1 MLSKVELVMNDSN
14 SGVGSGSGTGIFG
27 KIGVSPVESTSPI
40 VITGNMDADTIRE
53 KLGNS
58 PLADA
63 CMDSIE
69 NGASTIYVLPVKET
83 THGTISK
90 AVHAGE
96 GKGTVEAS
104 GSPTNDFTIIVKI
117 ETGGL
122 TNAATCS
129 ISENGGNT
137 WNDEQTIPLSG
148 EIQLQ
153 NTGINL
159 TFEASEGNTFVAG
172 DTYTFEATAPSANN
186 GDIIEAAKRFKS
198 SMVNVELIHI
208 VGTST
213 PALWGSLESLGKQME
228 TEAGKPIF
236 FVCEQRN
243 VDENEKTEAY
253 VEAIA
258 PEAKSVKG
266 RHVCVVSQW
275 LRYVRMDGRTQDIN
289 MAGIFT
295 GSLASIKESSSAAFT
310 GTGGITYPEG
320 KVVKLLPDGIEDYI
334 QQMDEA
340 RYVFLRKYEG
350 LEGYFVAA
358 TNMTAP
364 ATSDFANIE
373 DVRVMYRLA
382 REIYKRSIL
391 HQNEDFDQNAADTY
405 YAQVQEDLNVPIDE
419 ARDRD
424 HIISDGRVT
433 ILTDQVNAGKDKK
446 LPIRIQCVPRGYTR
460 ELKLQ
465 MYVVNALA

>member
-1 MLSKVELVMNDSN
+1 
-14 SGVGSGSGTGIFG
+14 
-27 KIGVSPVESTSPI
+27 
-40 VITGNMDADTIRE
+40 
-53 KLGNS
+53 
-58 PLADA
+58 
-63 CMDSIE
+63 
-69 NGASTIYVLPVKET
+69 
-83 THGTISK
+83 
-90 AVHAGE
+90 
-96 GKGTVEAS
+96 
-104 GSPTNDFTIIVKI
+104 
-117 ETGGL
+117 
-122 TNAATCS
+122 
-129 ISENGGNT
+129 
-137 WNDEQTIPLSG
+137 
-148 EIQLQ
+148 
-153 NTGINL
+153 
-159 TFEASEGNTFVAG
+159 
-172 DTYTFEATAPSANN
+172 
-186 GDIIEAAKRFKS
+186 
-198 SMVNVELIHI
+198 
-208 VGTST
+208 
-213 PALWGSLESLGKQME
+213 ME

-364 ATSDFANIE
+364 ATSDFARGE

-391 HQNEDFDQNAADTY
+391 H
-405 YAQVQEDLNVPIDE
+405 
-419 ARDRD
+419 
-424 HIISDGRVT
+424 
-433 ILTDQVNAGKDKK
+433 
-446 LPIRIQCVPRGYTR
+446 
-460 ELKLQ
+460 
-465 MYVVNALA
+465 